1 MSDLVQNYVTVAEKR
16 GERIERV
23 VEIYANVDAVRG
35 QDLKEVTEDI
45 NVKKNL
51 QTKHTG
57 GTAWGRCF
65 SLTAVSVL
73 LLLLCVLLLTVVT
86 VLLLKNNK
94 LDTEKNQFQSS
105 YNTMNTER
113 ERLQT
118 SYDKMRLQINQLQFQ
133 KDQLLLQRDQFEQQK
148 SSLKNMLLKLVLLL
162 KNNKLDTEKNQFQ
175 SSYNTMNTERERLQT
190 SNDKMR
196 LQINQLQFQ
205 KDQLLLQR
213 DHLEQQKSSL
223 KNMLLKLV
231 SSAITVV
238 LRQNTTSKHGEF
250 ISKRFG
256 NAEAWIGLSDTEI
269 EGNFKWVDG
278 TLLTTSFWWNGE
290 PNDYGKN
297 EDCAITGYKF
307 AKFNISTWADFPCD
321 FPGFGICEMK
331 IFN

>member
-1 MSDLVQNYVTVAEKR
+1 MSDLDQNYVNFAEKR
-16 GERIERV
+16 GEYIERV
-23 VEIYANVDAVRG
+23 VEIYDNVDAVRG

-73 LLLLCVLLLTVVT
+73 LLLLCILLLTVVT
-86 VLLLKNNK
+86 
-94 LDTEKNQFQSS
+94 
-105 YNTMNTER
+105 
-113 ERLQT
+113 
-118 SYDKMRLQINQLQFQ
+118 
-133 KDQLLLQRDQFEQQK
+133 
-148 SSLKNMLLKLVLLL
+148 VLLL

-223 KNMLLKLV
+223 KNMLLKLGCGFF
-231 SSAITVV
+231 SSSIYCISDVKKAWSES
-238 LRQNTTSKHGEF
+238 RQDCINNGADLVIINSTEEQEF

-290 PNDYGKN
+290 PNDYGGN